1 MKKGLNKGVV
11 FAVVFISV
19 FAMCLALII
28 YMLNMSNTLREFKV
42 DLFVLC
48 NEADVC
54 VAESSEGTFR
64 INSDNLNA
72 INLIISSTTGSI
84 TKGDPA
90 ILDEIDLN
98 FTHDGEEWDMIIGDV
113 GDNRMLVELTGP
125 RHYKVYLKENNKYA
139 ELLKCVSAKGYHEA
153 NKPFNVNK

>member
-1 MKKGLNKGVV
+1 MKKGLNKGVA

-19 FAMCLALII
+19 FVMCLALII

-64 INSDNLNA
+64 INKDNLNA
-72 INLIISSTTGSI
+72 INLIISSTTGAI
-84 TKGDPA
+84 VKGEPEL
-90 ILDEIDLN
+90 LDEFNLD
-98 FTHDGEEWDMIIGDV
+98 FTHDGEEWKMLIGNA
-113 GDNRMLVELTGP
+113 GDNRMLIELNGP